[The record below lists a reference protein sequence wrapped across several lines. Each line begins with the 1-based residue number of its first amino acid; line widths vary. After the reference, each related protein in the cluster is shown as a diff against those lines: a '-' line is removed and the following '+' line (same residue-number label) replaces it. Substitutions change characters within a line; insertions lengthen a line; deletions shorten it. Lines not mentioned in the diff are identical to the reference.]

1 MVQFYKSDD
10 LVLAEEP
17 YFMNFGH
24 FIVTIEILC
33 TYFFH
38 HAQNYLRS
46 FLDTILHLGFLC
58 EN

>member
-1 MVQFYKSDD
+1 MVQFYKSDGPI
-10 LVLAEEP
+10 LAEEH
-17 YFMNFGH
+17 YFMNFGP
-24 FIVTIEILC
+24 FIITIEILC

-46 FLDTILHLGFLC
+46 FLDTILHHGFLC